1 MILQNQ
7 VADKNEVFERPRTAA
22 RIAAVQA
29 IYQIAM
35 TNLPADEVVKE
46 FTLFR
51 LQRIEED
58 SNLGVPD
65 LKLFENLVQATAKE
79 FNLLDKLISDVL
91 VESWSADRLENTLQ
105 AILRVG
111 ACELLRHL
119 ETPTAVV
126 ISEYVDVTHAFYG
139 DKMAGLVNGVLDKLG
154 QKNREKAVG

>member
-1 MILQNQ
+1 VIFHNQ
-7 VADKNEVFERPRTAA
+7 VVDKNEVLERPRTAA

-29 IYQIAM
+29 IYQITM

-51 LQRIEED
+51 LQQIEGD

-65 LKLFENLVQATAKE
+65 LKLFEILVKKTAKE
-79 FNLLDKLISDVL
+79 LNELDRLIADVL
-91 VESWSADRLENTLQ
+91 VETWTMDRLENTLQ

-119 ETPTAVV
+119 ETPPAVV
-126 ISEYVDVTHAFYG
+126 ISEYVDVTHAFYE
-139 DKMAGLVNGVLDKLG
+139 DKMAALVNGVLDKLG
-154 QKNREKAVG
+154 QENRKKTLG